1 MLLWFAI
8 FHYIWVLFLIFS
20 VKILET
26 QKKCKFCMLIYAKQ
40 VFKVNHWFCLVIL
53 NLEVPR
59 QLKMNY
65 SKFWMVLSGQKKIS
79 VCFFSHVLEMV
90 FLFSDREHT
99 WAKSYLSKQNW
110 YVHVILLWPS
120 FLIVCD
126 HLSLYKMNI
135 MNISFWQYFFPI
147 MLSKQSLSNKDS
159 STFFPLSCFVHLW
172 W

>member
-1 MLLWFAI
+1 MLN
-8 FHYIWVLFLIFS
+8 
-20 VKILET
+20 K
-26 QKKCKFCMLIYAKQ
+26 
-40 VFKVNHWFCLVIL
+40 
-53 NLEVPR
+53 
-59 QLKMNY
+59 Y
-65 SKFWMVLSGQKKIS
+65 SKWITVFVWWYWLWSAQAAQNELQQVLDGFIWSEKIS
-79 VCFFSHVLEMV
+79 VYFFSHVLEMV

-99 WAKSYLSKQNW
+99 WAKSYCSKQNW

-135 MNISFWQYFFPI
+135 MNISFWQYFFRI